1 MHRTISRLWFYYLG
15 ALDQGQLESL
25 QAEMEGHTWIA
36 EFLNQDNLVTYSQN
50 QLLFHSI
57 VQNSSGKIIGN
68 APEVFESFGLIVVP
82 NQSYGQMDSLKL
94 IDKIEQ
100 LKKETKALPIS
111 TKHEGI
117 VLQLIDRS
125 KN

>member
-82 NQSYGQMDSLKL
+82 NQRYGQMDSLKL

-111 TKHEGI
+111 TTHEGI